1 MEIIDASLKWPND
14 ILFLKK
20 LRLELW
26 KCIIVMFQLNHYFTN
41 LAIQQVFPF
50 AICLDSEPLR
60 FAFKSVE
67 IFRAS
72 QYD

>member
-14 ILFLKK
+14 ILFVKK

-41 LAIQQVFPF
+41 LAIQQVFLF

>member
-1 MEIIDASLKWPND
+1 MEIIEACFKWPND
-14 ILFLKK
+14 ILFVKK

-41 LAIQQVFPF
+41 LAIQIVFLF
-50 AICLDSEPLR
+50 AICLVWEPLR